1 MKRLKQLRLNVPLVL
16 GGILLVALLV
26 VLVMPSVV
34 DMPGAFKPRTTA
46 EIEGKIVVP
55 PYKPGQLGLL
65 LGSDKQGF
73 DVFAEVI
80 YAARPTV
87 AFVLIVTLART
98 LLSVP
103 LGLWAGWRRGWAAK
117 AVEGLATGIGSL
129 PVLLLAIYA
138 TATVQTILGDEGRRW
153 IWPALI
159 LVAVGVPRL
168 AEQVRRLTEEMAV
181 RPHIEAAVAAG
192 ASGWRIVWRHIYPL
206 MRGDLLVT
214 MTAEVGWVLLM
225 VGQVAVFH
233 VAFSGPIVRL
243 PGEMAGSQMW
253 GTMMA
258 FARDDLRTYPWIP
271 YPPAVALG
279 LTIMAFHL
287 FAEGIRQR
295 WVRR

>member
-1 MKRLKQLRLNVPLVL
+1 MKRLKQLRLNAPLVL
-16 GGILLVALLV
+16 GCLLLAALLA
-26 VLVMPSVV
+26 VLVLPSVV

-46 EIEGKIVVP
+46 EIDGKIVLP

-65 LGSDKQGF
+65 LGSDTAGF

-87 AFVLIVTLART
+87 AFVLVVTVFRT

-103 LGLWAGWRRGWAAK
+103 LGLWAGWRRGWAAR

-138 TATVQTILGDEGRRW
+138 TATVQTILGDEGYRW

-168 AEQVRRLTEEMAV
+168 AEQVRRLTEETAV

-225 VGQVAVFH
+225 VGQVAVFNI
-233 VAFSGPIVRL
+233 AFSGPAVRL
-243 PGEMAGSQMW
+243 PGDLAGSQMW

-258 FARDDLRTYPWIP
+258 FARNDLRVYPWIP

-279 LTIMAFHL
+279 LTIVCFHL
-287 FAEGIRQR
+287 LAEGIRQR

>member
-1 MKRLKQLRLNVPLVL
+1 
-16 GGILLVALLV
+16 VAR
-26 VLVMPSVV
+26 
-34 DMPGAFKPRTTA
+34 A
-46 EIEGKIVVP
+46 
-55 PYKPGQLGLL
+55 
-65 LGSDKQGF
+65 
-73 DVFAEVI
+73 
-80 YAARPTV
+80 
-87 AFVLIVTLART
+87 

-103 LGLWAGWRRGWAAK
+103 LGLLAGWRRGWAAR
-117 AVEGLATGIGSL
+117 AVEGLATGIGSA
-129 PVLLLAIYA
+129 PVLLLVLYVLA
-138 TATVQTILGDEGRRW
+138 TIQAFLGDKGGYGW
-153 IWPALI
+153 IWPAVV

-181 RPHIEAAVAAG
+181 RPHIESAVAAG

-225 VGQVAVFH
+225 VGQVVVFQ
-233 VAFSGPIVRL
+233 VFFTGPPVKL
-243 PGEMAGSQMW
+243 PGEEFASYEMW

-258 FARDDLRTYPWIP
+258 GARDELRTHPWIP

-279 LTIMAFHL
+279 LTIMGFHL